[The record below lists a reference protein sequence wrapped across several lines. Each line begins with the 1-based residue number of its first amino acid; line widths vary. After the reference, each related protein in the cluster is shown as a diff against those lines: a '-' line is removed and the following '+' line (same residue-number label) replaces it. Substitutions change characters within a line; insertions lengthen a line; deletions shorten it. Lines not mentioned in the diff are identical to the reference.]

1 MEVCWNKFLYKNIN
15 YGFWLLKREMTEK
28 LKAKGFEFGD
38 KEQDAIN
45 KAKELFLCGI
55 EHLFFTLKG
64 KNFELTLRNGCED
77 GCWRIEST
85 QDLITSVVVL
95 SDPSKQLKFKIAI
108 VDVTKLTEKKFEE
121 NEFDVDELEFGSF

>member
-1 MEVCWNKFLYKNIN
+1 MTWWNKFLYKNIN

-38 KEQDAIN
+38 EEQKAIN

-64 KNFELTLRNGCED
+64 KNFELTLRNGCGES
-77 GCWRIEST
+77 CWEIEST
-85 QDLITSVVVL
+85 QDFITSVVVL

-121 NEFDVDELEFGSF
+121 NEFDVEELEFGSF

>member
-55 EHLFFTLKG
+55 ESLFFTLKDHPLI
-64 KNFELTLRNGCED
+64 ELTLKDKCD
-77 GCWRIEST
+77 CWEIEST
-85 QDLITSVVVL
+85 QDFIDSVVVL
-95 SDPSKQLKFKIAI
+95 SDSSRLLKFKIAI
-108 VDVTKLTEKKFEE
+108 YDVTKLTEKEFEE
-121 NEFDVDELEFGSF
+121 DEFEVEELEFGSF